1 MYRSRSLRILWFFGR
16 AILRFIWWDILLSR
30 IGFGW
35 YARRTRARRMQ
46 REAAAY
52 RKLAIRLG
60 GVMIKVGQF
69 LSTRVDVLPA
79 YITAELSD
87 LQDEVAAEKFADIQR
102 VIEAEFGRPLREIFL
117 DFDSQALA
125 AASIGQAHNAHLH
138 AAEGDVPIDVVV
150 KVQRPHIEEIIQVD
164 LAAFRIVARWFDKYP
179 PIRKRADVPAL
190 TNEFS
195 QSLLEEV
202 DYLHEGKN
210 AEIFAANFQKRPEI
224 YVPKVYWEYTTRR
237 VLTLENIHGIK
248 ISDYAAVEAA
258 GVDRAE
264 AAQRL
269 LDAYFQQTFE
279 DRFFH
284 ADPHPGNLFIVSL
297 EEDSPSFR
305 SLTTE
310 QAARVRKLSAGSR
323 VPWQLAFVDFGMTG
337 TLQSNIFTGLREAFI
352 ALATQDAARLVRA
365 YQTMKVL
372 LPGADRVLLERASQ
386 ELFNRL
392 WGKSTTEM
400 MKMDPREMVEFAH
413 EFRELFYA
421 LPIQMPENIILFGR
435 CVGILSGMCSGLNPD
450 FNIWKSIVP
459 YAENLVKSEDGT
471 TTGPVDWRFW
481 LNEIGDLLR
490 VLLSLPRKTEGLIN
504 RLESGRLEVRVP
516 EVKQQLIRLEHAQRR
531 TALAVIFAAF
541 LLSAVQLYLADEG
554 NLATVAGGAALL
566 LLAGLAFRRG

>member
-1 MYRSRSLRILWFFGR
+1 MKVLCIIILAMYRSRSLRILWFFGR

-224 YVPKVYWEYTTRR
+224 YVPKVYWEYTW
-237 VLTLENIHGIK
+237 K
-248 ISDYAAVEAA
+248 IS
-258 GVDRAE
+258 
-264 AAQRL
+264 
-269 LDAYFQQTFE
+269 T
-279 DRFFH
+279 
-284 ADPHPGNLFIVSL
+284 
-297 EEDSPSFR
+297 
-305 SLTTE
+305 
-310 QAARVRKLSAGSR
+310 GSR
-323 VPWQLAFVDFGMTG
+323 SATMPR
-337 TLQSNIFTGLREAFI
+337 LR
-352 ALATQDAARLVRA
+352 
-365 YQTMKVL
+365 
-372 LPGADRVLLERASQ
+372 LPGWIARKQPNACWMPIS
-386 ELFNRL
+386 NRL
-392 WGKSTTEM
+392 SRTVSFM
-400 MKMDPREMVEFAH
+400 
-413 EFRELFYA
+413 
-421 LPIQMPENIILFGR
+421 PILIR
-435 CVGILSGMCSGLNPD
+435 
-450 FNIWKSIVP
+450 
-459 YAENLVKSEDGT
+459 GT
-471 TTGPVDWRFW
+471 YS
-481 LNEIGDLLR
+481 LYLLR
-490 VLLSLPRKTEGLIN
+490 KILRLSVL
-504 RLESGRLEVRVP
+504 
-516 EVKQQLIRLEHAQRR
+516 
-531 TALAVIFAAF
+531 
-541 LLSAVQLYLADEG
+541 
-554 NLATVAGGAALL
+554 
-566 LLAGLAFRRG
+566 